1 MIPRRAAETSR
12 SQSLSIAGGIFT
24 QSLCKNLF
32 QEEGGFMDKV
42 DKMEKLI
49 DSLQKRAKSFGIENK
64 DLREKIK
71 NL

>member
-1 MIPRRAAETSR
+1 
-12 SQSLSIAGGIFT
+12 
-24 QSLCKNLF
+24 
-32 QEEGGFMDKV
+32 MDKV